1 MKDKAWPEI
10 EARIEKEDGQ
20 LIAYAEKY
28 LQWLYA
34 VDDYLGDEIDPRS
47 FGASNGQDCRFG
59 GNIAPCARG
68 VQSER
73 QTEMRY

>member
-1 MKDKAWPEI
+1 MTKDKAWPEI

-34 VDDYLGDEIDPRS
+34 VDDYLGDEIDPARS
-47 FGASNGQDCRFG
+47 ALVTGK
-59 GNIAPCARG
+59 IAALEEILSLARC
-68 VQSER
+68 ER
-73 QTEMRY
+73 K

>member
-1 MKDKAWPEI
+1 MMKDKAWPEI

-34 VDDYLGDEIDPRS
+34 VDDYLGDEIDPTHSGLVKGKIVAFEEILRL
-47 FGASNGQDCRFG
+47 
-59 GNIAPCARG
+59 ARG
-68 VQSER
+68 ELKAKGKR
-73 QTEMRY
+73 E